1 MKSMFLRS
9 ILAAVCL
16 AVAVP
21 AQADTKVGIISLK
34 KVFDGYWKTKQADT
48 QLKDRAAEF
57 DKQRKDMIESYQKS
71 NEEYKKL
78 LDSAGD
84 QAVSTDERD
93 KRKKS
98 AETKL
103 REIQEIESQ
112 VSQFDRTA
120 RANLNEQ
127 QRRMRDSI
135 LREIQEVIATKA
147 KAAAYSIVLDTA
159 AESIN
164 NTPILVYNNGEN
176 EITEDVLRQ
185 LNISAPADFLKSA
198 DEAAKVSPLDLN
210 NKEIPDTKMPLKDE
224 KKDDKK

>member
-1 MKSMFLRS
+1 MKSIFFRS
-9 ILAAVCL
+9 ILAAICL
-16 AVAVP
+16 AVVIP
-21 AQADTKVGIISLK
+21 AQAETKVGIISLK
-34 KVFDGYWKTKQADT
+34 KVFDGFWKTKQADV
-48 QLKDRAAEF
+48 QLKERAAEF
-57 DKQRKDMIESYQKS
+57 DKQRKDLIDGYQKA

-84 QAVSTDERD
+84 QAVSTEERD

-103 REIQEIESQ
+103 REIQEIETQ
-112 VSQFDRTA
+112 VNQFDRTA
-120 RANLNEQ
+120 RATLNEQ

-147 KAAAYSIVLDTA
+147 KTAAYSVVLDTA
-159 AESIN
+159 AESVN
-164 NTPILVYNNGEN
+164 NTPVLVYNNGEN

-185 LNISAPADFLKSA
+185 LNISAPADFLKTA
-198 DEAAKVSPLDLN
+198 DEATKVSPLDLN
-210 NKEIPDTKMPLKDE
+210 AKPAPDAKAP

>member
-1 MKSMFLRS
+1 MKLMFFRS

-16 AVAVP
+16 AVAIP
-21 AQADTKVGIISLK
+21 AQAETKVGIISLK
-34 KVFDGYWKTKQADT
+34 KVFDGFWKTKQADV
-48 QLKDRAAEF
+48 QLKERASEF
-57 DKQRKDMIESYQKS
+57 DKQRKDLIDGYQKA

-84 QAVSTDERD
+84 QAVSTEERD

-103 REIQEIESQ
+103 REIQEIETQ
-112 VSQFDRTA
+112 VTQFDRTA
-120 RANLNEQ
+120 RATLNEQ

-135 LREIQEVIATKA
+135 LREIQEVISTKSKTA
-147 KAAAYSIVLDTA
+147 GYSIVLDTA

-164 NTPILVYNNGEN
+164 NTPIIVFNNGEN
-176 EITEDVLRQ
+176 EITDDVLRQ
-185 LNISAPADFLKSA
+185 LNINAPADFLKPA
-198 DEAAKVSPLDLN
+198 DETTKVSPLDLN
-210 NKEIPDTKMPLKDE
+210 SKETPDPKAP

>member
-1 MKSMFLRS
+1 
-9 ILAAVCL
+9 
-16 AVAVP
+16 
-21 AQADTKVGIISLK
+21 
-34 KVFDGYWKTKQADT
+34 
-48 QLKDRAAEF
+48 
-57 DKQRKDMIESYQKS
+57 MIESYQKS

>member
-1 MKSMFLRS
+1 MKLLFFRS
-9 ILAAVCL
+9 ILAAICL
-16 AVAVP
+16 AVAIP
-21 AQADTKVGIISLK
+21 AQAETKVGIISLK
-34 KVFDGYWKTKQADT
+34 KVFDGFWKTRQADV

-57 DKQRKDMIESYQKS
+57 DKQRKELIDGYQKA

-84 QAVSTDERD
+84 QAVSTEERD

-103 REIQEIESQ
+103 REIQEIETQ
-112 VSQFDRTA
+112 VNQFDRTA
-120 RANLNEQ
+120 RATLNEQ

-135 LREIQEVIATKA
+135 LREIQEVIATKS
-147 KAAAYSIVLDTA
+147 KTAAFSLVLDTA

-164 NTPILVYNNGEN
+164 NTPIVVFSNGEN
-176 EITEDVLRQ
+176 DITDDVLRQ

-198 DEAAKVSPLDLN
+198 DEASKVSPLELN
-210 NKEIPDTKMPLKDE
+210 TKETPGAKDP
-224 KKDDKK
+224 KKDPRK